1 MSRRLEDPTS
11 LFLRSKIPWFLD
23 SYRRGSDRTQ
33 ETCEITLNALLLE
46 FDQVAATGR
55 NAFVHLIN
63 LSQRVGQTDL
73 ALFSQRGTFIDTL
86 SPLYD
91 AYMDLA
97 ATATK
102 AHAAC
107 AEYLFLRRK
116 MCREGPESVFPVQ
129 IIRVLVA
136 FSGCLQ
142 QMSDAAAEIEKQWKA
157 TTDALRAAIDSYCIR
172 PSLVSVF
179 SWVDSRNAVR
189 LGLPR
194 LINALPE
201 AMQKSTEGLA
211 KFLAAYADLEGALNR
226 IEETRLSAS
235 EALPS
240 ESDIGTTLVG
250 LIHLDT
256 AVMRYRA
263 CLLLANWWAAD
274 RPTMN
279 DPMTGSTP
287 FRKLLRVAE
296 LDFLLK
302 YFGMRYPSWLSS
314 YRYDVLSV

>member
-1 MSRRLEDPTS
+1 MSRRLEDATS

-33 ETCEITLNALLLE
+33 ETCACAALFFFALASYMCQDITLNVLLLE
-46 FDQVAATGR
+46 FDQVATTGR

-63 LSQRVGQTDL
+63 LSERV
-73 ALFSQRGTFIDTL
+73 
-86 SPLYD
+86 
-91 AYMDLA
+91 
-97 ATATK
+97 ATK

-107 AEYLFLRRK
+107 AEYLSLRRK
-116 MCREGPESVFPVQ
+116 MCRESPESVFPVQ
-129 IIRVLVA
+129 ITRLLVA

-157 TTDALRAAIDSYCIR
+157 TTDGLRAAIESYCIR
-172 PSLVSVF
+172 PSLVSIF

-189 LGLPR
+189 LGLPD

-240 ESDIGTTLVG
+240 ESDIGTTLFG

-263 CLLLANWWAAD
+263 CLPLANWWAAD

-287 FRKLLRVAE
+287 FRKLLRAAE

-314 YRYDVLSV
+314 YRYDSRSVRSG